1 MSVVVTRAD
10 GVVTVTLDRPEKR
23 NAVTIAMWAQLESA
37 LADLREDDAV
47 LVLTGSG
54 GTFSSGS
61 DVSEFLDPDYDIA
74 AGIDSTH
81 RVVAAVAALPIPSVA
96 VVDGIAAGS
105 ALNLA
110 LACDLVVAS
119 DRATF
124 CEIFAQ
130 RGLSVDS
137 GASWLVPRLVGE
149 RRARQLLL
157 LADRLDAAT
166 ALDWGLI
173 TAVVPTEQLGSEAER
188 YAERLR
194 AVPPAASRSIREL
207 IAGTWSRPL
216 SEALDAEAANQLTVL
231 GAGRTQDLVNAFT
244 NRRKDS
250 T

>member
-1 MSVVVTRAD
+1 MSVVVTREG
-10 GVVTVTLDRPEKR
+10 GVVTLTLDRPEKR

-37 LADLREDDAV
+37 LADIRDDDAV
-47 LVLTGSG
+47 LILTGSG

-81 RVVAAVAALPIPSVA
+81 RVVAAVASLPIPSVA

-157 LADRLDAAT
+157 LADKLDAAT
-166 ALDWGLI
+166 ALEWGLI
-173 TAVVPTEQLGSEAER
+173 TAVVPTESLQEQAQR
-188 YAERLR
+188 YAERLA
-194 AVPPAASRSIREL
+194 AVPPAASRSIRAL
-207 IAGTWSRPL
+207 ISESWQRTLPESL
-216 SEALDAEAANQLTVL
+216 SAEAERQLAVL
-231 GAGRTQDLVNAFT
+231 GAGETHALITAFT
-244 NRRKDS
+244 DRRKDS
-250 T
+250 P